1 MKNAKQTAGGWS
13 GSSSAAGRLLVLSL
27 VLFSCFGTFC
37 RGRRG
42 DLSGQTEEQ
51 QLRQRIAGLTR
62 QEQALTAELSLARS
76 PGPYLALDL
85 ANRKVD
91 LKIKG
96 HSLRSFAIAKFERT
110 GGSPVAAQIWTET
123 EIKPLQLTPR
133 AKVVPGS
140 GESTTSSIA
149 TKDPWGPHRM
159 PMDYDVICK
168 DDRALEIRSLAS
180 GQSNTR
186 FARWIVSGYR
196 QTRDWARDLLG
207 RRSSSYREFI
217 EIWLSEDDAK
227 LLFWS
232 LPKQFGILILENS

>member
-1 MKNAKQTAGGWS
+1 MKNAKQAADEWPGSRPAAAS
-13 GSSSAAGRLLVLSL
+13 GLVLCL
-27 VLFSCFGTFC
+27 VLCFCVGTFC
-37 RGRRG
+37 RGRGG
-42 DLSGQTEEQ
+42 DSSGSTEEQ
-51 QLRQRIAGLTR
+51 QLRQKIAALTR
-62 QEQALTAELSLARS
+62 QEQVLTAELSLARS
-76 PGPYLALDL
+76 PAPYLALDL
-85 ANRKVD
+85 ANRKVE
-91 LKIKG
+91 LKIQG
-96 HSLRSFAIAKFERT
+96 QSLRSFAIAEFEKT
-110 GGSPVAAQIWTET
+110 GGSPVAAQTWVET

-168 DDRALEIRSLAS
+168 DGRALEIRSLAS
-180 GQSNTR
+180 GKSRSR
-186 FARWIVSGYR
+186 FARWVVSGYR